1 MKEPFD
7 LLKNRYQNNLESMKG
22 SEFVFDY
29 IHLLCYKCHKINW
42 NCERSYT
49 DFPDWI
55 ENQKAAINP
64 INKKVNKCFKYALTL
79 ALNHRFVVNK
89 CNWEGINFPSEKNDW
104 KNFDKNN
111 VTIAP
116 NALYVKK
123 EKAYSEDITQIEKR
137 KLFF

>member
-1 MKEPFD
+1 MLSICLNTRTKSWR
-7 LLKNRYQNNLESMKG
+7 NQN
-22 SEFVFDY
+22 
-29 IHLLCYKCHKINW
+29 
-42 NCERSYT
+42 
-49 DFPDWI
+49 
-55 ENQKAAINP
+55 
-64 INKKVNKCFKYALTL
+64 
-79 ALNHRFVVNK
+79 RFVVNK